1 MAWWGV
7 FWGFDMAIEPVVKA
21 VISGDIAARTALAQ
35 LLSISTIN
43 TVYSAY
49 SFYQARKGEALTPE
63 EMKEIKDNV
72 VEETNELT
80 GLLIEHLNSCFSSSL
95 DSMN

>member
-1 MAWWGV
+1 
-7 FWGFDMAIEPVVKA
+7 MAIDPVVKA
-21 VISGDIAARTALAQ
+21 VISGDVATRAAFAQ

-43 TVYSAY
+43 TVYGAY

-80 GLLIEHLNSCFSSSL
+80 SLLIEHLNSCFSNCL
-95 DSMN
+95 DSMD